1 MTGSTEPLEILR
13 AADIHIAPEDAR
25 WLVRDVWARAAVGIV
40 GGAPKCCKSWLGLDL
55 AVSVASGTPCLDR
68 FQIEHKGPALVY
80 LAEDALPT
88 VRARIE
94 ALCRHRALDIAAL
107 DLHVIAAPVL
117 RLDLDADQQRLRCA
131 LDELRPHILVLD
143 PLVRLHR
150 LDENSASDISRL
162 LGFLRELQR
171 AFDLAV
177 VLVHHASKKH
187 RAQPGQTLRGSSDL
201 HAFGDSNAYLARDG
215 DRLVLTLEHRAA
227 KPPEPLTLQLV
238 SRADGSETHLAVAG
252 GTPARGADAGGA
264 TLAAQ
269 IAEALRASATPMNRA
284 ALRARLKVNNQRL
297 GQALIEMES
306 RGAVER
312 MPDGWR
318 CVPPGRQ
325 LALIP

>member
-1 MTGSTEPLEILR
+1 VSATPLEVLR
-13 AADIHIAPEDAR
+13 AAEIQTAPEGAR
-25 WLVRDVWARAAVGIV
+25 WLVRDLWARAAVGIV

-55 AVSVASGTPCLDR
+55 AISVASGTPCLGR
-68 FQIEHKGPALVY
+68 FPVDHPGPALVY

-117 RLDLDADQQRLRCA
+117 RLDLDVDQQRLRDV
-131 LDELRPHILVLD
+131 LGELRPHVLVLD

-227 KPPEPLTLQLV
+227 KPLEPLTLQLV
-238 SRADGSETHLAVAG
+238 SEADGSGTHLAVI
-252 GTPARGADAGGA
+252 GGA
-264 TLAAQ
+264 PIAGAAGAAASLAEQVVA
-269 IAEALRASATPMNRA
+269 ALRASQTPLSRA
-284 ALRARLKVNNQRL
+284 ALRAQLKVNNQRL
-297 GQALIEMES
+297 GDALTDLEKRCAIERAPE
-306 RGAVER
+306 
-312 MPDGWR
+312 GWR
-318 CVPPGRQ
+318 CVPVGRQ
-325 LALIP
+325 LSLLT